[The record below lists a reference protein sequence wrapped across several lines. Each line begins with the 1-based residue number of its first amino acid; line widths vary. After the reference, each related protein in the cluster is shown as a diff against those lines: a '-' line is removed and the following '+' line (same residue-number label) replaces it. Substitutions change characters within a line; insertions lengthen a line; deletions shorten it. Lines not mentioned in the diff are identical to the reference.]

1 MERNQIEAA
10 LRYQMP
16 QHNWIA
22 HYYDDS
28 RFLIEAP
35 NPRWFSTVT
44 ARGYLRLK
52 IVIYQLHVGIQRWM
66 RVPG

>member
-1 MERNQIEAA
+1 MGRNQIEAA

-44 ARGYLRLK
+44 TRGYLRLENSDLP
-52 IVIYQLHVGIQRWM
+52 VAR
-66 RVPG
+66 